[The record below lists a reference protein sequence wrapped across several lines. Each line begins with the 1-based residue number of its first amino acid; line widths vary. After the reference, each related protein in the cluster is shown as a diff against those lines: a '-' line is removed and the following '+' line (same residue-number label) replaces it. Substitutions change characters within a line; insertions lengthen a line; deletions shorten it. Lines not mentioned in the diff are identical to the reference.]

1 VVGTA
6 AGIRTDGAAHET
18 YKETLKFEVQALRDG
33 HVFLFVCL
41 AVRLFVACNHT
52 RQSPAYVSTNRYVLE
67 LIYLLLNNQLKR
79 QKYIKIK
86 TYR

>member
-1 VVGTA
+1 MVGTA

-41 AVRLFVACNHT
+41 AVRLFACRMQPYAAVAGLCVD
-52 RQSPAYVSTNRYVLE
+52 QSIRVRVDISATE
-67 LIYLLLNNQLKR
+67 
-79 QKYIKIK
+79 
-86 TYR
+86 